1 MKKEKLFKKRG
12 AILLLILFLLAIVF
26 PAASGG
32 SPDLTVTY
40 PVQFSPSSVTQGG
53 SITVTWTEMNQ
64 GTGDAGPYGVGVYLG
79 VSEYGRDYLL
89 GHFSRSGLGAGQS
102 ASYTA
107 SFTIPQSVP
116 EGSYYVTVFIDD
128 INYVSES
135 NENNNIGSSTPSKVN
150 VASNTG
156 TIRVIAQYV
165 DGVAASNAKV
175 YVDGQLKGYTDSS
188 GTLTVSVP
196 AGSHSVQVSQ
206 DVMGITNKYVSDSVS
221 VPIGTC
227 VDANVVLKCQ
237 GGCVEIT
244 GGSASPSSA
253 KPGDTVTVTVKYVFF
268 HCCSG
273 CCVVEANAFGDW
285 AKTTQ
290 LAVVHDG
297 CEGTFH
303 TEITKTF
310 TFTLPATI
318 SPGTHYVRVGFNYD
332 YSFKSSYDDL
342 ASTEHIDIPIS
353 VAAPSYVLTVN
364 VKHADG
370 SAVSGAYVCA
380 GGTCA
385 YADSYGTA
393 SLTLQQGTYTVKA
406 TKDYDI
412 SGTKISYYGDQ
423 SVTVTGNTSIDLNVM
438 PQGGCFYLRSF
449 QLSKSSLNPGETVS
463 GSAEW
468 VFAKCCPSCIV
479 YAVVYDQAGK
489 EVARLWQG
497 GDSGY
502 THQVITKT
510 FTYTA
515 PSTPGTYCLTLNVAY
530 DYSPPGPSQGITGK
544 TCFTVS
550 QQTVL
555 DGQIT
560 GVNPSSVSV
569 SPDQSVQFTF
579 TVKNT
584 GNIVSD
590 YHVYFP
596 DGSLF
601 GYVSGTITLNPGQQG
616 QITLTGTV
624 PSGAQPGSYSVDV
637 YFEMAQH
644 GQPWQ
649 KTQKWGSVQVNVQG
663 PQPGYIRATI
673 TNNDDDTLDVYLYID
688 GALRLS
694 ALSRPPGSTFTSDP
708 ISVQG
713 NTQHTVTIKWRDPD
727 TSQEYSKSVNVYVP
741 QGQTVTATLT
751 IDLHTAGSPKLEIT
765 HNFPSQVTSGNTFSV
780 TVTVR
785 NSGTADATNVASG
798 ISWGG
803 DAFSSLGC
811 TGTWRK
817 DRLAPG
823 EAMQYTCSL
832 KAGKPGTYT
841 VEVSA
846 VADSG
851 VSAKSTVQV
860 VVLEAKDTT
869 PPSVKVLAPAGGE
882 SLTPGSTYRI
892 KWQATDNVAVAK
904 ITIYLYQT
912 SGLASVIASNIQN
925 TGYYDWTVPDNPGS
939 YFIRIVAVDTS
950 GNTGTADSQQFTIA
964 QIQQKQPPALAL
976 GNPQINGLTV
986 TISGTATPGYTGATI
1001 TRIHWDW
1008 GDGKSEDTWL
1018 PATHTY
1024 TTPGIYTVTVTV
1036 YQSDGL
1042 SVARI
1047 LQVNLESAPKLH
1059 ITLIS
1064 NVTTLVK
1071 GKSILILIVVKD
1083 PQNNPIDAI
1092 TSCRISTPS
1101 GREISVD
1108 LLRIIAGVYQATFT
1122 ETTEV
1127 GDYRIIAIAQ
1137 KSGYVGDREE
1147 LVFHVEGAYGITNIN
1162 RVYYD
1167 PLKRDIIEVNGKVVK
1182 EGSNFIVDL
1191 LLANK
1196 REGYYKLAIYRS
1208 PVYFLQQTLVY
1219 NGVIGPRQVLYP
1231 IRIQTPVSDKGDS
1244 QICIDVTLS
1253 WEMETVKTIMDL
1265 FIPVQDPLPYMEE
1278 YAKFYSELTSYM
1290 KQKGYLPME
1299 YDNMEESFQK
1309 AATFVDGFVKLC
1321 ANDPNY
1327 VGNKIAEFAKGCGI
1341 HYAEEGIMDK
1351 IKAFSSKIA
1360 FIVKLMLW
1368 NWHIMSTPATE
1379 VIYVNIGQVGP
1390 SSLAPITS
1398 STNVNF
1404 FLAAGPAQRIDNAAE
1419 FLLNDRFITATPAGA
1434 SISLFEG
1441 KTVGNIDINLLKD
1454 RLTFILNASFP
1465 VPEPATFEGIDIFS
1479 VTSYGIGKGNFIVAN
1494 VSIDFSFYD
1503 EEIANYF
1510 FRVVN
1515 ESLSIKRSILEWS
1528 GLIDIWSSELG
1539 INGSNVSLKVSG
1551 LRFSPPRLARENW
1564 RFVIKE
1570 QQVSLN
1576 VFREMMIPNCETGI
1590 CDLHLTLSPE
1600 LFNVTSL
1607 YSDRIVTQLFIAPKM
1622 EISAINP
1629 KPSSCLGDPEVGYKC
1644 LWDHVPKELTLN
1656 YIIDEAPPVI
1666 AKIDQYPKKVTFEDN
1681 VAITISV
1688 FDAGVGLRNVT
1699 IFYSTD
1705 GGVTWKKLRADL
1717 VSGDV
1722 HQGLFKAI
1730 IQKQPYGA
1738 TVLYKLEVY
1747 DRAGNVQ
1754 YSETASYHVEL
1765 ANWVYALAIMALM
1778 LALAIGYA
1786 VGHRIRHRNI
1796 HKLPQN

>member
-1 MKKEKLFKKRG
+1 MIIINLMKKEKLLKKRWT
-12 AILLLILFLLAIVF
+12 ILLFILFLVAIVF
-26 PAASGG
+26 PATSGG

-53 SITVTWTEMNQ
+53 SITVTWTEKNQ

-102 ASYTA
+102 VSYTA

-188 GTLTVSVP
+188 GTLMVSVP
-196 AGSHSVQVSQ
+196 AGTHSVQVSQ
-206 DVMGITNKYVSDSVS
+206 DVMGITNKYVSDAVSVS

-237 GGCVEIT
+237 GGCVQIT

-273 CCVVEANAFGDW
+273 CCVVKANAFGDW

-393 SLTLQQGTYTVKA
+393 RLTLQQGTYTVKA

-423 SVTVTGNTSIDLNVM
+423 SVTVTGSTSIDLNVM

-468 VFAKCCPSCIV
+468 VFAKCCPNCIV

-530 DYSPPGPSQGITGK
+530 DYSPPGPSQGIMGK

-560 GVNPSSVSV
+560 GVNPSSASV
-569 SPDQSVQFTF
+569 SPGQSVQFAF

-584 GNIVSD
+584 GNVVSD

-649 KTQKWGSVQVNVQG
+649 KTQKWGTVQVNVQG

-751 IDLHTAGSPKLEIT
+751 IDLHTAGSPRLEIT

-785 NSGTADATNVASG
+785 NSGTADATNVSSG

-823 EAMQYTCSL
+823 EVMQYTCSL

-869 PPSVKVLAPAGGE
+869 PPSVKVLTPAGGE
-882 SLTPGSTYRI
+882 VLAPGTTFRI
-892 KWQATDNVAVAK
+892 KWQATDNVGVAK
-904 ITIYLYQT
+904 ISIYLYQA
-912 SGLASVIASNIQN
+912 SGLTSVIASNIQN

-950 GNTGTADSQQFTIA
+950 GNTGTADSPQFTIM
-964 QIQQKQPPALAL
+964 QRQQKQPPTLAL

-1008 GDGKSEDTWL
+1008 GDGESEDTWL

-1024 TTPGIYTVTVTV
+1024 TSPGTYTVTVTA

-1042 SVARI
+1042 TTAKTLTVTLQTTNKPPVA
-1047 LQVNLESAPKLH
+1047 
-1059 ITLIS
+1059 
-1064 NVTTLVK
+1064 
-1071 GKSILILIVVKD
+1071 D
-1083 PQNNPIDAI
+1083 FFY
-1092 TSCRISTPS
+1092 TPS
-1101 GREISVD
+1101 NPLTDEPVN
-1108 LLRIIAGVYQATFT
+1108 FT
-1122 ETTEV
+1122 
-1127 GDYRIIAIAQ
+1127 D
-1137 KSGYVGDREE
+1137 KS
-1147 LVFHVEGAYGITNIN
+1147 
-1162 RVYYD
+1162 YD
-1167 PLKRDIIEVNGKVVK
+1167 PDGSIVFWHWDFGDGTTSSERNPKHTYLFPGTYMVTLTVRD
-1182 EGSNFIVDL
+1182 
-1191 LLANK
+1191 
-1196 REGYYKLAIYRS
+1196 
-1208 PVYFLQQTLVY
+1208 
-1219 NGVIGPRQVLYP
+1219 
-1231 IRIQTPVSDKGDS
+1231 DKGAEKVIS
-1244 QICIDVTLS
+1244 
-1253 WEMETVKTIMDL
+1253 KT
-1265 FIPVQDPLPYMEE
+1265 
-1278 YAKFYSELTSYM
+1278 
-1290 KQKGYLPME
+1290 
-1299 YDNMEESFQK
+1299 
-1309 AATFVDGFVKLC
+1309 
-1321 ANDPNY
+1321 
-1327 VGNKIAEFAKGCGI
+1327 
-1341 HYAEEGIMDK
+1341 
-1351 IKAFSSKIA
+1351 
-1360 FIVKLMLW
+1360 
-1368 NWHIMSTPATE
+1368 
-1379 VIYVNIGQVGP
+1379 IYVNKKETIPKEAAQKLSELARGK
-1390 SSLAPITS
+1390 SAFFKSLAEFIDNKTDPRKYLDQFASDLRNLGEFLGKPPENVEDYSKKILEDFLMQIVDPEGITDTADALGKIS
-1398 STNVNF
+1398 VVTAYAFTGLADVNF
-1404 FLAAGPAQRIDNAAE
+1404 WFVIWTNEPLKSDLKELAIEMNQTAA
-1419 FLLNDRFITATPAGA
+1419 L
-1434 SISLFEG
+1434 
-1441 KTVGNIDINLLKD
+1441 
-1454 RLTFILNASFP
+1454 
-1465 VPEPATFEGIDIFS
+1465 
-1479 VTSYGIGKGNFIVAN
+1479 
-1494 VSIDFSFYD
+1494 YD
-1503 EEIANYF
+1503 EEANCWEGITTGKCDINYLKDILNREKDQLIRLKAAVNEKIESVLSTF
-1510 FRVVN
+1510 RNPSPAVVLDDYKRVVEGDILKYELPPPSYPY
-1515 ESLSIKRSILEWS
+1515 ESVE
-1528 GLIDIWSSELG
+1528 
-1539 INGSNVSLKVSG
+1539 VSL
-1551 LRFSPPRLARENW
+1551 
-1564 RFVIKE
+1564 E
-1570 QQVSLN
+1570 Q
-1576 VFREMMIPNCETGI
+1576 T
-1590 CDLHLTLSPE
+1590 
-1600 LFNVTSL
+1600 
-1607 YSDRIVTQLFIAPKM
+1607 
-1622 EISAINP
+1622 P
-1629 KPSSCLGDPEVGYKC
+1629 KPSKNFWEFWIKDPSYDIEIYSHYYYFPLSGQCGTNERQLETGACLVDWSDRNRFGSMSATWSVND
-1644 LWDHVPKELTLN
+1644 LH
-1656 YIIDEAPPVI
+1656 PPG
-1666 AKIDQYPKKVTFEDN
+1666 TFEYDGLQLIIRVKNLGGDN
-1681 VAITISV
+1681 AFTFWTDEGIKEAQIRVKVVYKSSGKYIQLYSFGAQQIENLRSNLIITL
-1688 FDAGVGLRNVT
+1688 DNYL
-1699 IFYSTD
+1699 
-1705 GGVTWKKLRADL
+1705 
-1717 VSGDV
+1717 
-1722 HQGLFKAI
+1722 
-1730 IQKQPYGA
+1730 
-1738 TVLYKLEVY
+1738 
-1747 DRAGNVQ
+1747 
-1754 YSETASYHVEL
+1754 ETAKRLYE
-1765 ANWVYALAIMALM
+1765 
-1778 LALAIGYA
+1778 
-1786 VGHRIRHRNI
+1786 
-1796 HKLPQN
+1796 KL